1 MKKFK
6 LFAILILSLTFV
18 ACSNKEKKSTES
30 KVEDKTIQAPITKAN
45 VAGQPTVI
53 DFYATWCGPCKELAP
68 IMEQAEKKYDGKI
81 NFNKVDVDL
90 QPEMAQKYNVQ
101 SIPTLVFLDA
111 NGEII
116 EQSVGFIDSQVLDSK
131 IQQLLK

>member
-45 VAGQPTVI
+45 VAGLPTVI
-53 DFYATWCGPCKELAP
+53 DFHATWCGPCKELAP